1 MIEQLV
7 LKNFTILP
15 DGVWHFGSGL
25 NVIIGENGV
34 GKTHLLKLL
43 YTLLKVQA
51 DTKVLNKTTLER
63 AYGQKLIGVFRP
75 ERLGRLVTRKRGRE
89 RCEITLEMKSEE
101 WNTQI
106 AFATNAKSQV
116 EVLRVPAYPL
126 PASPVYFP
134 PRELMTFYP
143 WFISIYQN
151 FETAFEETWCD
162 TLILLGAP
170 LLRGRGAEKVA
181 TMLEPL
187 EEALGGKVES
197 DQQTGRFYLKSP
209 GEGRMEMPLVAEG
222 WCKLAQLVRLI
233 STGTL
238 LEQGY
243 LFWDEPEANLNPRLI
258 KVVARSIV
266 TLAASGV
273 QVFLATHSLFLLRE
287 LEILLQSPSYHDV
300 GRRWMALARRDGTVV
315 LEQSDHVDG
324 IQTIVA
330 LEEMLE
336 QSDRFLSATEEL
348 VVEE

>member
-15 DGVWHFGSGL
+15 DDVWHFGSGL

-43 YTLLKVQA
+43 YALLKVQA
-51 DTKVLNKTTLER
+51 DTKALNKTTLER
-63 AYGQKLIGVFRP
+63 AYAQKLIGVFRP
-75 ERLGRLVTRKRGRE
+75 EQLGRLVKRKRGRE
-89 RCEITLEMKSEE
+89 RCEITLKSKE
-101 WNTQI
+101 WNAQI

-116 EVLRVPAYPL
+116 EVLRVPACPL
-126 PASPVYFP
+126 PTSPVYFP

-143 WFISIYQN
+143 WFISLYQN
-151 FETAFEETWCD
+151 FETTFEETWYD

-170 LLRGRGAEKVA
+170 LLRGRRAEKVA
-181 TMLEPL
+181 TMLELL

-258 KVVARSIV
+258 KVIARIIVA
-266 TLAASGV
+266 LAASGV

-287 LEILLQSPSYHDV
+287 LEILLQSHHDV
-300 GRRWMALARRDGTVV
+300 GCRWMALARRDGTVV

-324 IQTIVA
+324 IQTIVV

-336 QSDRFLSATEEL
+336 QTDRFLSATEEF